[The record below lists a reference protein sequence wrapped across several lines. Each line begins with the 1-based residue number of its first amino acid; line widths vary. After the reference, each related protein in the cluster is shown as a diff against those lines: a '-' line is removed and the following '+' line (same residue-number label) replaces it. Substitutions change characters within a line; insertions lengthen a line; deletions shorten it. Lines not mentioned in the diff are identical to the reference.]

1 VGVSG
6 SVSDRGFRC
15 VRHCAADGSGGTFRC
30 GKAAPFPVTRTGAEA
45 STHMNSQTELSGA
58 TPRVSRFLVPGRL
71 VAPLGRLFSRAVL
84 LASLA
89 LPFMGA
95 PVLAVS
101 DMYAPVGGT
110 GFTAVS
116 PDAVPRFL
124 SVDEVSARRLRARG
138 FAISEVV
145 VLQLPELSSVS
156 PSREYHVPVI
166 PVVEP
171 TGPIVA
177 VIDTGLDVSHP
188 WFATHVLPGRSL
200 VSAPEDWV
208 DVHGHGT
215 HVAGVVRQTDPS
227 ARILPVRVFDSTGFG
242 TDRAISE
249 GLVWAVE
256 NGARVVN
263 LSLGAPVASNAL
275 TRAVEF
281 ARSRDVV
288 VVAAAG
294 NYGERG
300 SPVVYPAAY
309 DSVIAVAALDG
320 SSAASFSNRGA
331 YVDVATEGMYVLSS
345 HLGGRVVAMGGTSMA
360 SPAVAGAA
368 SRVRATR
375 PDLDAVSV
383 QSLLES
389 TATDLGEPGRDDVF
403 GWGAL
408 NADLAVAAAPGVP
421 TVPVVPVPVSAGAL
435 SLSFSPRLASVVMR
449 SGSPVSAVEVF
460 ADGVSVFSSTD
471 PSGVWRFGLA
481 APASLTVRASAP
493 DGRVYDPFV
502 GEVAPKPVP
511 APKLSLLRR
520 GAAKVEARI
529 SVVALPGDVRLFAAS
544 GADVVEFD
552 VPRAGKVSSVAYRFA
567 IDRSRSWT
575 VRACLFYGPAEPAC
589 SAPAALR

>member
-1 VGVSG
+1 MLCR
-6 SVSDRGFRC
+6 SV
-15 VRHCAADGSGGTFRC
+15 
-30 GKAAPFPVTRTGAEA
+30 
-45 STHMNSQTELSGA
+45 
-58 TPRVSRFLVPGRL
+58 
-71 VAPLGRLFSRAVL
+71 LF
-84 LASLA
+84 ASLA
-89 LPFMGA
+89 LPLLGA

-138 FAISEVV
+138 FVVSEVV
-145 VLQLPELSSVS
+145 VLRLPELSSVS

-188 WFATHVLPGRSL
+188 WFSTHVLPGRSFA
-200 VSAPEDWV
+200 SAPEDWV
-208 DVHGHGT
+208 DVDGHGT

-227 ARILPVRVFDSTGFG
+227 ARILPVRVFDGARYG
-242 TDRAISE
+242 TDRMAADGI
-249 GLVWAVE
+249 VWAVE

-263 LSLGAPVASNAL
+263 LSLGGGAASPAL

-294 NYGERG
+294 NYAERG
-300 SPVVYPAAY
+300 SPVVYPAAF

-331 YVDVATEGMYVLSS
+331 YVDIATEGMYVLSS
-345 HLGGRVVAMGGTSMA
+345 YLGGRVVAKGGTSMA

-368 SRVRATR
+368 ARVRTAR
-375 PDLDAVSV
+375 PDLSALSV
-383 QSLLES
+383 KSLLES

-408 NADLAVAAAPGVP
+408 NADLAVAAAPSL
-421 TVPVVPVPVSAGAL
+421 PVSAGAL
-435 SLSFSPRLASVVMR
+435 SLTVSPQIGGVVLR
-449 SGSPVSAVEVF
+449 SSSPVSSVEVL
-460 ADGVSVFSSTD
+460 ADGVSVFTSND
-471 PSGVWRFGLA
+471 PSGVWQIALA
-481 APASLTVRASAP
+481 APASLTVNATAP
-493 DGRVYDPFV
+493 DGRRYESFIARVSP
-502 GEVAPKPVP
+502 EPIPL
-511 APKLSLLRR
+511 PKLTLQRR
-520 GAAKVEARI
+520 GAGSKIDAQI
-529 SVVALPGDVRLFAAS
+529 SLPQLAGSVRLLAEA
-544 GADVVEFD
+544 GTTVVEFE
-552 VPRAGKVSSVAYRFA
+552 VPRAEMGTALAHRFA
-567 IDRSRSWT
+567 LDRTQSWMI
-575 VRACLFYGPAEPAC
+575 RACLFYGPAEPIC
-589 SAPAALR
+589 SKPVIVK